1 MFHFPAVAIE
11 EACTAQ
17 ISSINPSDVSPCSLF
32 LIETCFCECGIL
44 VGVKLSQKYLF
55 YYYFKLLLWKS

>member
-11 EACTAQ
+11 EHALPRF
-17 ISSINPSDVSPCSLF
+17 SINPSDVSPCSLF
-32 LIETCFCECGIL
+32 LIEICFCECGIL